1 MKIIEAKLSA
11 KGMKFAIVCARFNS
25 FLSDKLTEGALDCLK
40 RHEAG
45 EEDITLVKVPGS
57 YELPFIAR
65 KTAMSKKYDAIIALG
80 VIIKGDTPHFDFVAA
95 ETAKG
100 LAQASMETGVPV
112 SFGVVT
118 AENLEQAIE
127 RCGTKQGNKG
137 FDAAMTALEMAS
149 LNKIIK

>member
-11 KGMKFAIVCARFNS
+11 KGLKFALAAARFNS
-25 FLSDKLTEGALDCLK
+25 FLSDKLVEGAIDCLK
-40 RHEAG
+40 RHEASD
-45 EEDITLVKVPGS
+45 EDITIVKVPGS
-57 YELPFIAR
+57 YELPFAAA
-65 KTAMSKKYDAIIALG
+65 KLASLKKYDAVIALG

-100 LAQASMETGVPV
+100 LAQVSLETKTPV

-118 AENLEQAIE
+118 AENLEQALE

-137 FDAAMTALEMAS
+137 FDAAMTAIEMAS
-149 LNKIIK
+149 LNKLIK